1 MRKKIFYY
9 ILPIFAFIACSEEF
23 TENPAVGALS
33 DQALQNAEGVDL
45 LLTGAYSALTGAVNN
60 NGGNQFSV
68 SPDNWWFDVMSD
80 DAHKGSTDG
89 DQADLYN
96 LETYTFT
103 PANPYILGKWEA
115 LYGGVNRANAV
126 ITVIEGIEGEDF
138 SEKLAEVRFIRGYL
152 NFELQ
157 KIYGNPA
164 FISAENYANSEFN
177 QPNPGPIWEQIE
189 ADQKFAIENLP
200 DTQDDAGRPTS
211 WTAKAF
217 LGKTYLFQEKWQE
230 AYDILQDVIQNGPY
244 GLNEEFVSNFRAGG
258 ENSKESVFA
267 IQFAADDGLSYNG
280 NVGGTLN
287 FPNESNVLGWCC
299 GFYVPTQDLVNA
311 YKTGAD
317 GLPLLDNYS
326 DTDVVNDYGLNSYK
340 TDGDGNVLED
350 ANGDPIPTDF
360 TPETGPLD
368 PRLDYTVGRRGI
380 DYNGYGINPGK
391 AWVRNSFSDLSGP
404 YLPKKNVYYAGEEV
418 NMGTGSWG
426 QQHSGINY
434 NVMRFAGVL
443 LMAAEAAVELDDLD
457 TALDYVNQVR
467 ERAKN
472 SSYVQAED
480 GSPAANYNIEP
491 YDSFPDKEF
500 ALKAVRFERRLE
512 LAMEGHRYFDLA
524 RWGPTFMKNTIDE
537 YVANETETIPNFGP
551 KVSPFKEYMVIMPI
565 PTTAIDLSG
574 NVLEQN
580 PQY

>member
-1 MRKKIFYY
+1 MMRKKIFYY
-9 ILPIFAFIACSEEF
+9 ILPIFAFIACNEEF
-23 TENPAVGALS
+23 TENPAIGALS
-33 DQALQNAEGVDL
+33 DEALQNAQGVDL
-45 LLTGAYSALTGAVNN
+45 LLTGAYSALDGVVNN
-60 NGGNQFSV
+60 NGGNGFAV

-103 PANPYILGKWEA
+103 PANPYILGRWEA

-126 ITVIEGIEGEDF
+126 ISVIESIEGEDF
-138 SEKLAEVRFIRGYL
+138 SEKLAEARFLRGYF

-157 KIYGNPA
+157 KIFGNPA
-164 FISAENYANSEFN
+164 FISAENYVNSEFN
-177 QPNPGPIWEQIE
+177 QPNPGPIWDQIE
-189 ADQKFAIENLP
+189 ADQQFAIDNLP
-200 DTQDDAGRPTS
+200 DIQSEPGRPTS

-217 LGKTYLFQEKWQE
+217 LGKTHLFQKDWQK
-230 AYDILQDVIQNGPY
+230 AFDLLQDVVQNGPY
-244 GLNEEFVSNFRAGG
+244 GLNDEFVANFRAGG
-258 ENSKESVFA
+258 ENSEESVFA

-287 FPNESNVLGWCC
+287 FPNALGWCC

-326 DTDVVNDYGLNSYK
+326 DTDVANDYGIES
-340 TDGDGNVLED
+340 DE
-350 ANGDPIPTDF
+350 AF
-360 TPETGPLD
+360 TPESGPLD

-380 DYNGYGINPGK
+380 QYNGYGINPGK
-391 AWVRNSFSDLSGP
+391 EWVRNSFSDISGP
-404 YLPKKNVYYAGEEV
+404 YLPKKNVYYAGDDV

-426 QQHSGINY
+426 QQHSGVNY
-434 NVMRFAGVL
+434 NVMRFSGVL
-443 LMAAEAAVELDDLD
+443 LMAAEAAAELDDLD

-472 SSYVQAED
+472 STYVQAED
-480 GSPAANYNIEP
+480 GSPAANYNIET
-491 YDSFPDKEF
+491 YASFPDKEF
-500 ALKAVRFERRLE
+500 AIKAVRFERRLE

-524 RWGPTFMKNTIDE
+524 RWGPTFMKNVIEE
-537 YVANETETIPNFGP
+537 YIANETQTIPNFGP

-574 NVLEQN
+574 NILEQN